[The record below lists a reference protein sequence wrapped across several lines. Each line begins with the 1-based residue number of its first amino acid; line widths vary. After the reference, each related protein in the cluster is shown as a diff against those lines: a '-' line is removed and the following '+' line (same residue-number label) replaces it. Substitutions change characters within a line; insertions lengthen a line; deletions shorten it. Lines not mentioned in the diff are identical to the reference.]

1 MIISVSR
8 IRADLRELWH
18 KKVTPNPWWVGGMG
32 AALAG
37 MLLLNSWLVTCGFEG
52 CPSASEIRAFRPS
65 QGGQILDRNGV
76 LLGRLE
82 TVRRLNV
89 PLATVPVFVQQAFIA
104 VEDRRFYQ
112 HNGTDWRGFVRAFA
126 QNMKSLGIREGFST
140 ITMQAA
146 RNTFVVN
153 QQRGRTLRQKTLEL
167 RLAKLM
173 ERSLTKQEILELYL
187 NVIYMG
193 NGVYGVEAASRDLFN
208 KSVKNV
214 TLPEAATLAAL
225 PKAPS
230 YYTPRRSA
238 NRALTRRNLVL
249 DLMVRQGYV
258 SPDRL
263 PGLKDTRIRI
273 HGEGWYPDQ
282 SNDSYALDAVRA
294 LADSVIKGTRLDLS
308 ELTVYTSLDARAQRA
323 ADAAVRRRAASI
335 GRTVEGAMVAIDP
348 QTGDIRALSGGRRFK
363 RGTFN
368 RALYAKRQPGS
379 AFKPFVYAAALTA
392 GYSSA
397 TEVDDEPIRVHM
409 QGQVWEPK
417 NYDGNYL
424 GRTTFRQA
432 LIHSANAATVR
443 VSQVVGERRI
453 IETAHKNGI
462 TAELQPIPSI
472 ALGALEV
479 TPIELVT
486 AYAPFAN
493 GGFRVRPRLVRRL
506 EAGDGEIMY
515 SQEVEREQV
524 MDPRDAYQLTS
535 MLRGAVDFG
544 TGRALRDQGVR
555 GMVAGKT
562 GTTNNASDVWFI
574 GYTPSIVAGF
584 WFGFDEPRSMGSG
597 AAGGRL
603 AAPAWAEWYK
613 GGWRETAGGDASW
626 DPPDGMIMRVIDPTT
641 GYLANQWCPNRQSEW
656 FKPGTEPGAECPQH
670 SEPIP
675 VWEDDQMQ
683 GWEEVPE
690 AIDSMGRSL
699 GRKLRRIFRW

>member
-1 MIISVSR
+1 
-8 IRADLRELWH
+8 
-18 KKVTPNPWWVGGMG
+18 
-32 AALAG
+32 
-37 MLLLNSWLVTCGFEG
+37 
-52 CPSASEIRAFRPS
+52 
-65 QGGQILDRNGV
+65 
-76 LLGRLE
+76 
-82 TVRRLNV
+82 
-89 PLATVPVFVQQAFIA
+89 
-104 VEDRRFYQ
+104 
-112 HNGTDWRGFVRAFA
+112 
-126 QNMKSLGIREGFST
+126 
-140 ITMQAA
+140 
-146 RNTFVVN
+146 
-153 QQRGRTLRQKTLEL
+153 
-167 RLAKLM
+167 
-173 ERSLTKQEILELYL
+173 
-187 NVIYMG
+187 
-193 NGVYGVEAASRDLFN
+193 
-208 KSVKNV
+208 
-214 TLPEAATLAAL
+214 
-225 PKAPS
+225 
-230 YYTPRRSA
+230 
-238 NRALTRRNLVL
+238 
-249 DLMVRQGYV
+249 
-258 SPDRL
+258 
-263 PGLKDTRIRI
+263 
-273 HGEGWYPDQ
+273 
-282 SNDSYALDAVRA
+282 
-294 LADSVIKGTRLDLS
+294 
-308 ELTVYTSLDARAQRA
+308 
-323 ADAAVRRRAASI
+323 
-335 GRTVEGAMVAIDP
+335 
-348 QTGDIRALSGGRRFK
+348 
-363 RGTFN
+363 
-368 RALYAKRQPGS
+368 
-379 AFKPFVYAAALTA
+379 
-392 GYSSA
+392 
-397 TEVDDEPIRVHM
+397 VDDEPIRVHM

-506 EAGDGEIMY
+506 EAGDGQIIY

-699 GRKLRRIFRW
+699 GRRLRRIFRW